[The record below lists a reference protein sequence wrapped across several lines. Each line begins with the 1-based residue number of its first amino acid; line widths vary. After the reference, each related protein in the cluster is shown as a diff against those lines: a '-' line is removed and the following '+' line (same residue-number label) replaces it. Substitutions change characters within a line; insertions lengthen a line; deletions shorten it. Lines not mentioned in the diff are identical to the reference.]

1 MGIHL
6 VQFHPERS
14 EGSQGLKGV
23 NEMFSDTIAA
33 IATFPGNAGINII
46 RLSGND
52 ALNIAY
58 KIFVDKNKLNPENFK
73 PRYLHY
79 GYIVDNCF

>member
-1 MGIHL
+1 
-6 VQFHPERS
+6 
-14 EGSQGLKGV
+14 
-23 NEMFSDTIAA
+23 MFSDTIAA

-58 KIFVDKNKLNPENFK
+58 KIFVDKNKQKSENLKQGIF
-73 PRYLHY
+73 
-79 GYIVDNCF
+79 ITDI